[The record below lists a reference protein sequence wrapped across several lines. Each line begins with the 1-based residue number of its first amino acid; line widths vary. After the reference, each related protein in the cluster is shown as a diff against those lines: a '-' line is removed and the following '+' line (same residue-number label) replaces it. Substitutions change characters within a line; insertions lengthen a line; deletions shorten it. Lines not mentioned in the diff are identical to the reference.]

1 MEDEAMRKT
10 LRWFTRALMI
20 TAAGA
25 LLFTSLA
32 PAALAQRGR
41 GVFFVHPVYSPFFY
55 SYGYGYGYPYSYW
68 YGPGYSPANVGYVQ
82 IESHHLKDA
91 SLYVD
96 GGYAAKADKAK
107 KFAIGPGTHDIE
119 LRDASNH
126 TFFQERVTVLIGKST
141 KIDVPDQAASNQAT
155 PNSGAQN

>member
-1 MEDEAMRKT
+1 MRKT
-10 LRWFTRALMI
+10 LRWFTRAFMI
-20 TAAGA
+20 ATAGA
-25 LLFTSLA
+25 LLFSSLA
-32 PAALAQRGR
+32 PAASAQRVH
-41 GVFFVHPVYSPFFY
+41 GVFFVHPGYSPFF
-55 SYGYGYGYPYSYW
+55 YGYGYGYPYPYW
-68 YGPGYSPANVGYVQ
+68 YGPGYPSANVGYVQ

-107 KFAIGPGTHDIE
+107 KFAIGPGAHDIE

-141 KIDVPDQAASNQAT
+141 KIDVPDQAASNQKT
-155 PNSGAQN
+155 PTPGAQN

>member
-1 MEDEAMRKT
+1 MEGETMRKT
-10 LRWFTRALMI
+10 MRWFTRALI
-20 TAAGA
+20 IAAAGA

-32 PAALAQRGR
+32 PAASAQRVR
-41 GVFFVHPVYSPFFY
+41 GVFFVHPMYSPF
-55 SYGYGYGYPYSYW
+55 YGYGYGYPYPYG
-68 YGPGYSPANVGYVQ
+68 YGPGYAPANIGYVQ
-82 IESHHLKDA
+82 IETHHLKDA

-107 KFAIGPGTHDIE
+107 KFAIRPGTHDIE

-141 KIDVPDQAASNQAT
+141 KVDVPNQAASNPVM
-155 PNSGAQN
+155 PNSGVPN

>member
-1 MEDEAMRKT
+1 
-10 LRWFTRALMI
+10 MI
-20 TAAGA
+20 AAAGV

-32 PAALAQRGR
+32 PAASAQRVR
-41 GVFFVHPVYSPFFY
+41 GVYFVHPMYSPF
-55 SYGYGYGYPYSYW
+55 YGYGYGYPYPYG
-68 YGPGYSPANVGYVQ
+68 YGPGYAPANVGYVQ

-107 KFAIGPGTHDIE
+107 KFAIRPGTHDIE

-126 TFFQERVTVLIGKST
+126 TVFQERVTVLIGKAT
-141 KIDVPDQAASNQAT
+141 KIDVPNQAALNQAT
-155 PNSGAQN
+155 PKPGVPN

>member
-1 MEDEAMRKT
+1 MRKT
-10 LRWFTRALMI
+10 MHWFTRALMI
-20 TAAGA
+20 AVAGA

-32 PAALAQRGR
+32 PAASAQRVR

-55 SYGYGYGYPYSYW
+55 GYGYGYPYPYA
-68 YGPGYSPANVGYVQ
+68 YGPANVGYVQ
-82 IESHHLKDA
+82 IASHHLKDA

-107 KFAIGPGTHDIE
+107 KFAIRPGTHDIE
-119 LRDASNH
+119 LRDASNR

-141 KIDVPDQAASNQAT
+141 KVDVPDQAALNQAA
-155 PNSGAQN
+155 PNPGVPN

>member
-1 MEDEAMRKT
+1 MRKT
-10 LRWFTRALMI
+10 MRWFTRALMI
-20 TAAGA
+20 AAAGA

-32 PAALAQRGR
+32 PAASAQRVR

-55 SYGYGYGYPYSYW
+55 GYGYGYPYPYG
-68 YGPGYSPANVGYVQ
+68 YGPGYAPANVGYVQ

-107 KFAIGPGTHDIE
+107 KFAIRPGTHDIE

-126 TFFQERVTVLIGKST
+126 TFFQERVTVLIGKAT
-141 KIDVPDQAASNQAT
+141 KVDVPNQAASNQAA
-155 PNSGAQN
+155 PNSGVPN